1 MRHADESP
9 PKVMWC
15 SGDVVDLEFLRGEH
29 KHCQSAI
36 NLGDWAWAWNTTD
49 RARAPVSIASADV
62 FHIYGI
68 SLSYIFAPPRTF
80 LMQDVH
86 AQANPNHTSWAH
98 LLDVNPEGPTVTQT
112 PTDEYGIAAITAV
125 RKRGVERECLVHW
138 HNYGRGQATWE
149 RERTVEGTESF
160 QRLIH
165 ATPQMIKGRTSAR
178 SVAEWKNL
186 QRNSAA
192 NAEDDS
198 GEPLGYMDANDANAT
213 RVGTL
218 PGAIRLE
225 IFRNL
230 CQTNAPKGI
239 MDDLYSVLLDA
250 EPVGNAR
257 CRREWDSTSK
267 RGGPLHRTCVTCAMA
282 NGILW
287 NGASANAQVRELTR
301 HTHHECPTS
310 ILLLDTVYRAVA
322 EATCSNAVESR
333 RIDHLSP
340 RELTNELRLP
350 LVTGYRHID
359 HMRMSADNT
368 PMHHSSLHSSQWPT
382 LPSYD
387 VDGRTA

>member
-1 MRHADESP
+1 MLRRLYQAEWKNHAPLWLLRIMKAAKRDLNLREITFPQCALGSKYQKYTTLWYSPAFAPILDKLHICDCKCSSHREVARGRDRTRKWKSAEAAAYPAQMNAILTEAAGNAVDQSISEYSLRIEEWFEVSNKGQLRQITKEPVAISDLHGLTQVHVWTEEPLPHSKEESEWRMRHADESP

-149 RERTVEGTESF
+149 RERT
-160 QRLIH
+160 
-165 ATPQMIKGRTSAR
+165 
-178 SVAEWKNL
+178 
-186 QRNSAA
+186 RN
-192 NAEDDS
+192 
-198 GEPLGYMDANDANAT
+198 
-213 RVGTL
+213 
-218 PGAIRLE
+218 
-225 IFRNL
+225 
-230 CQTNAPKGI
+230 
-239 MDDLYSVLLDA
+239 
-250 EPVGNAR
+250 
-257 CRREWDSTSK
+257 
-267 RGGPLHRTCVTCAMA
+267 
-282 NGILW
+282 
-287 NGASANAQVRELTR
+287 
-301 HTHHECPTS
+301 
-310 ILLLDTVYRAVA
+310 
-322 EATCSNAVESR
+322 
-333 RIDHLSP
+333 
-340 RELTNELRLP
+340 
-350 LVTGYRHID
+350 
-359 HMRMSADNT
+359 
-368 PMHHSSLHSSQWPT
+368 
-382 LPSYD
+382 
-387 VDGRTA
+387 